1 MNSSQLKRE
10 RIRELQER
18 CKKRWGELRPDHFYD
33 AESDPR
39 TPPRLK
45 KALAEIKAFKLKV
58 NAEVDKACARL
69 DKKNREVRQAILF
82 KPIEQ
87 ALAAVEAFE
96 NWTP

>member
-10 RIRELQER
+10 RVRELQER
-18 CKKRWGELRPDHFYD
+18 CKKRWRELQPDHFYD
-33 AESDPR
+33 AERDPR
-39 TPPRLK
+39 LPPRLK
-45 KALAEIKAFKLKV
+45 KALAEIEAFKRKV
-58 NAEVDKACARL
+58 NAEADKTSARL